1 MIAGASW
8 PGGPIGPAGPISP
21 RWPSRPG
28 TPRAPSAQT
37 LRNDGGKAFVAPI
50 GRYLRLLLNRGVAQL
65 ADEAS
70 PAIVPVF
77 HDEIAVQTA
86 REVPIFPLEPAWLV
100 FVAPGKLRLAF
111 VGAALLLRVAFPQ
124 QRDLKMSDWRI
135 RHKDADGRD
144 AQATLL
150 SREAAIVLIW

>member
-70 PAIVPVF
+70 AAIVPVF

-86 REVPIFPLEPAWLV
+86 REVPIFPLEPLLENPEDRIRIFFLV
-100 FVAPGKLRLAF
+100 SREPNCAACGRRDGRRSPIVRWGRDNA
-111 VGAALLLRVAFPQ
+111 GAA
-124 QRDLKMSDWRI
+124 QRR
-135 RHKDADGRD
+135 REGR
-144 AQATLL
+144 
-150 SREAAIVLIW
+150 